1 MDRAIL
7 TPSQRFL
14 GSRKC
19 LHASA
24 VHRTISTGGRGGS
37 PHLDDRRLSLYVFNL
52 CYQEDSQHPP
62 WTDSVPSVWN
72 ALFFAPSFTLIQP
85 VNPHSASKTAQA
97 HTFCEA
103 FAGPPRAP
111 SYVPSLNVHH
121 THSGH
126 RTHCTWYTC
135 LLVHFPKAP

>member
-1 MDRAIL
+1 MDCAVL

-24 VHRTISTGGRGGS
+24 GHRTTSTGGS
-37 PHLDDRRLSLYVFNL
+37 PHLDDHRLSLYVFNL

-85 VNPHSASKTAQA
+85 VNPTQLPKQLKLIPSVKPSLA
-97 HTFCEA
+97 
-103 FAGPPRAP
+103 PPRAP

-126 RTHCTWYTC
+126 CTHCTWYTC
-135 LLVHFPKAP
+135 LVHFPKAP